1 MSPVEQIDNIRI
13 TVNNSTEMLEHL
25 DQWIWNLTEPQFCN
39 ERILHQRSYGA
50 SQMI

>member
-13 TVNNSTEMLEHL
+13 TVNNSTDEMRHL
-25 DQWIWNLTEPQFCN
+25 DQWILNLTEPHFCN
-39 ERILHQRSYGA
+39 ERMPHQQSYGA